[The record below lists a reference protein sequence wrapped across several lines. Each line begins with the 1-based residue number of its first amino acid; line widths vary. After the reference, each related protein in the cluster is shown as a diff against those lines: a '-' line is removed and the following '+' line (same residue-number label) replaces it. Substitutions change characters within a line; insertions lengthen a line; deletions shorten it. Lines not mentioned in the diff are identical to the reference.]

1 MTEIL
6 QIKQKNDL
14 LILDKDSLSEQVSIL
29 SKTVNVLSK
38 SSTIT
43 AAEVIENLDKPKFDL
58 GNKLTF
64 ENQKLETELQIISEK
79 LE

>member
-1 MTEIL
+1 ME
-6 QIKQKNDL
+6 
-14 LILDKDSLSEQVSIL
+14 KDALSEQVSIL
-29 SKTVNVLSK
+29 SKTVNALSK

-43 AAEVIENLDKPKFDL
+43 AAEAIENLDKPKYDL